1 MKIQICHIIG
11 IAFVAASLNCAFAIQ
26 VNTSLGKI
34 LGTTLKSR
42 LGADFYAFRG
52 IRYAQ
57 SPVGELRFQNP
68 KPYPAWKPT
77 VLDATE
83 DGPMCPQVTE
93 NITDLSED
101 CLRLNI
107 YTKDLYA
114 KKPVVVYLHPGGFYG
129 VSAQSK
135 NFAGPEN
142 FMDRDIVLV
151 TLNYRLGTL
160 GFLAL
165 GTAEAPGNAGL
176 KDQVEALRWIQSHI
190 SNFGGDPNSV
200 TLFGYSAGSFSI
212 GLHLMSPMSKGLFHR
227 GIMMSASPLGQFN
240 YETRQK
246 RLSDRQAELLN
257 CPKEPSSD
265 LVKCLKKKP
274 MMDFVNT
281 SALMFDF
288 NWNPVLNWMPVIEE
302 DFGQE
307 RFLLENPYK
316 TIQSSNFQR
325 VPIIIG
331 ITEHE
336 FVGGA
341 YYIQKNET
349 TRRWLNEE
357 FEKYAPIVLM
367 YERDTLRSRSI
378 SKTMRSKYLANA
390 TLELP
395 NTLDSF
401 GKLYSDGIIGFE
413 YHRFLDLISRL
424 TTVYTYL
431 FTYKGRYSHFTLNNE
446 VYGAVHHDELLYLL
460 HVPVKTPLFKKTDP
474 ENVVIEN
481 LTRMWAE
488 FAKSGDPNSA
498 TDEYLK
504 DIKWPPYTE
513 DKKSYLVIGKDLDI
527 GEGGIFTQ
535 RFQIWDELFPVPK
548 FA

>member
-1 MKIQICHIIG
+1 MKIQIWNIIG
-11 IAFVAASLNCAFAIQ
+11 IAFVAASLNYAFAIQ

-83 DGPMCPQVTE
+83 DGPMCPQVTK

-107 YTKDLYA
+107 YSKDLYA
-114 KKPVVVYLHPGGFYG
+114 KKPVVVYLHPGGFYSG
-129 VSAQSK
+129 SGQSK

-165 GTAEAPGNAGL
+165 GSAEAPGNAGL

-227 GIMMSASPLGQFN
+227 GIMMSASPLGQFD

-257 CPKEPSSD
+257 CPKEPSSE
-265 LVKCLKKKP
+265 LVKCLKKKS

-281 SALMFDF
+281 SAQMFDF
-288 NWNPVLNWMPVIEE
+288 NWNPILNWLPVIEE

-341 YYIQKNET
+341 YHIQKNET
-349 TRRWLNEE
+349 TRRWFNEE
-357 FEKYAPIVLM
+357 FEKYAPIVLL

-395 NTLDSF
+395 NTIDSF

-431 FTYKGRYSHFTLNNE
+431 FTYKGRYSHSPLNKE
-446 VYGAVHHDELLYLL
+446 VYGAVHHDELLYLF
-460 HVPVKTPLFKKTDP
+460 HVPVMTPLFKKTDP

-488 FAKSGDPNSA
+488 FAKNGDPNKA

-513 DKKSYLVIGKDLDI
+513 DKKSYLVIGKDLNI
-527 GEGGIFTQ
+527 EEGGIFTQ

>member
-1 MKIQICHIIG
+1 MKIQISNIIG

-42 LGADFYAFRG
+42 LGTDFYAFRG

-77 VLDATE
+77 VFDATE
-83 DGPMCPQVTE
+83 DGPMCPQVSE
-93 NITDLSED
+93 HITDLSED

-114 KKPVVVYLHPGGFYG
+114 KKPVVVYLHPGGFYS

-142 FMDRDIVLV
+142 FMDRDVVLV

-165 GTAEAPGNAGL
+165 GSAEAPGNAGL
-176 KDQVEALRWIQSHI
+176 KDQVAALRWIQSHI

-274 MMDFVNT
+274 MMDFVST
-281 SALMFDF
+281 SAQMFDF
-288 NWNPVLNWMPVIEE
+288 NWNPVLNWLPVIEE

-378 SKTMRSKYLANA
+378 STTMRSKYLANE

-460 HVPVKTPLFKKTDP
+460 HVPVMTPLFKKTDP
-474 ENVVIEN
+474 ENIVIEN

-488 FAKSGDPNSA
+488 FAKNGNPNNA

-513 DKKSYLVIGKDLDI
+513 DKKSYLVIGKDLNI
-527 GEGGIFTQ
+527 GEGGIFTK

>member
-83 DGPMCPQVTE
+83 DGPMCPQVTK

-114 KKPVVVYLHPGGFYG
+114 KKPVVVYLHPGGFYSG
-129 VSAQSK
+129 SGQSK

-165 GTAEAPGNAGL
+165 GSAEAPGNAGL

-227 GIMMSASPLGQFN
+227 GIMMSASPLGQFD

-257 CPKEPSSD
+257 CPKEPSSE
-265 LVKCLKKKP
+265 LVKCLKKKS

-281 SALMFDF
+281 SAQMFDF
-288 NWNPVLNWMPVIEE
+288 NWNPILNWLPVIEE

-331 ITEHE
+331 ITENE

-341 YYIQKNET
+341 YHIQKNET
-349 TRRWLNEE
+349 TRRWFNEE

-395 NTLDSF
+395 NTIDSF

-431 FTYKGRYSHFTLNNE
+431 FTYKGRYSHSPLNKE
-446 VYGAVHHDELLYLL
+446 VYGAVHHDELLYLF
-460 HVPVKTPLFKKTDP
+460 HVPVMTPLFKKTDP

-488 FAKSGDPNSA
+488 FAKNGDPNKA

-513 DKKSYLVIGKDLDI
+513 DKKSYLVIGKDLNI